1 MQNDVGI
8 VPNGIGASDLDKNL
22 VRQAHGDLS
31 IPGYPARAHAYLIGA
46 GCLSESDPALLC
58 LYHTRILSGVFDDF
72 GIFQCIQSY
81 LLYNNSVL
89 NDQCGFFLGIG
100 LPQREQQDDSSCRY
114 KQDNKKIAGFWLQS
128 QGFKPPFSQRVFL
141 LSLIIYVIHADTSHY
156 NITRNGLQRNVYAGL
171 RTCSVYVKRFEWMQV
186 TSLLSC
192 SYNILSRLNG

>member
-89 NDQCGFFLGIG
+89 NDQCGFSWESACRSVNSRMTAAAAINRIIKKSPGFGFS
-100 LPQREQQDDSSCRY
+100 RKDSNLRS
-114 KQDNKKIAGFWLQS
+114 
-128 QGFKPPFSQRVFL
+128 V
-141 LSLIIYVIHADTSHY
+141 
-156 NITRNGLQRNVYAGL
+156 NGYF
-171 RTCSVYVKRFEWMQV
+171 CYH
-186 TSLLSC
+186 
-192 SYNILSRLNG
+192 